1 MNKLLCS
8 SLILAMAASAVAQT
22 TLVVPSAAAAVDGN
36 SSTSYPFDV
45 ANGRYLYVYDS
56 THFTNNGVTFP
67 ILISQLAVRA
77 NAATAT
83 WTGSTFNLQL
93 DLSTSPLDFTA
104 ISTTWDNNH
113 GLDRANVFNGSFT
126 IAPGSSTTGTPG
138 PFHAVITFN
147 TPFLYDPAAGDLTID
162 YTALGIT
169 VANTPTCD
177 AVTTAGVANAKR
189 VYSVA
194 NPPAA
199 TATLWSGDLA
209 NVLEFT
215 YTPASGLYAGFTAD
229 VTSGPSPLAVN
240 FTDQSFSSAP
250 GGVTGWAW
258 DFDGDAVI
266 DSTLQN
272 PSFTYTNCGTYD
284 VTLTVVDGTH
294 GPSTL
299 TKTAYINTDRITADF
314 SYSQI
319 SPGLFQFTD
328 LSSPTPTS
336 WAWDFDGDNV
346 VDDTTQNPV
355 YFYTQACVGA
365 NVTLTATRLCGPSA
379 VATKQLV
386 IAPNT
391 LQAATA
397 GANGTSSTTVVGNVF
412 DVQVTN
418 PQGASICAVSMRPY
432 TFTGPYNLSF
442 YISDGS
448 YLDLVGGVVR
458 HQVPSAW
465 RLVATGAGVSAGGT
479 TTTSTQS
486 LVSLSNTVHIPQGDY
501 CIALLISNPAGTAY
515 ACYTTGTA
523 ANSGPFADA
532 NMVVSPNP
540 TVAPGG
546 AKYNL
551 FGTGINAPRIWNGAF
566 HYATHADDGKAQIGF
581 AGSGCA
587 GTAGLSALAPSG
599 APVLGTTLTLTAS
612 NLPLNAMIMVTGFGR
627 YQPSSLDLTAFGAP
641 GCLVHPAIG
650 SSAFLIGANWT
661 LNVPAAPAFSGLM
674 MFNQAVVLDPT
685 ANALGVVVSDAT
697 GLVLG
702 L

>member
-113 GLDRANVFNGSFT
+113 GLDRANVYNGSFT

-229 VTSGPSPLAVN
+229 VTSGPSPLTVN
-240 FTDQSFSSAP
+240 FTDQSFTSAP

-266 DSTLQN
+266 DSTLQS

-284 VTLTVVDGTH
+284 VSLTVVDGVN

-299 TKTAYINTDRITADF
+299 TKTAYITTDSIAADF
-314 SYSQI
+314 TAQVI
-319 SPGLFQFTD
+319 GPLTVLFTD
-328 LSSPTPTS
+328 TSNVPATS
-336 WAWDFDGDNV
+336 WAWDLDGDNI
-346 VDDTTQNPV
+346 VDSTVQNPAWV
-355 YFYTQACVGA
+355 YANTNPV
-365 NVTLTATRLCGPSA
+365 NVTLTVTRLCSTPSTI
-379 VATKQLV
+379 TKSIVPAQQISQNV
-386 IAPNT
+386 APN
-391 LQAATA
+391 
-397 GANGTSSTTVVGNVF
+397 NGLSS
-412 DVQVTN
+412 
-418 PQGASICAVSMRPY
+418 GASVYFDANI
-432 TFTGPYNLSF
+432 T
-442 YISDGS
+442 
-448 YLDLVGGVVR
+448 
-458 HQVPSAW
+458 
-465 RLVATGAGVSAGGT
+465 
-479 TTTSTQS
+479 
-486 LVSLSNTVHIPQGDY
+486 
-501 CIALLISNPAGTAY
+501 NPAGVAISSLDVFGSVVNVAFTVDMY
-515 ACYTTGTA
+515 VKPGTHVGSEGTA
-523 ANSGPFADA
+523 AEWTLVGTASGTSASATTLPSSCVFPAPIYLPAGQFGIKLLYNGTGPRYMNVTGPTTVTNGDLSLT
-532 NMVVSPNP
+532 VGVSRGS
-540 TVAPGG
+540 TVANPWAGSNIANRG
-546 AKYNL
+546 WSGTMYYGTQNITGLAG
-551 FGTGINAPRIWNGAF
+551 FGTFAP
-566 HYATHADDGKAQIGF
+566 
-581 AGSGCA
+581 GCA
-587 GTAGLSALAPSG
+587 GTLGVAKLTGNT
-599 APVLGTTLTLTAS
+599 PVLGGTLNVSIS
-612 NLPLNAMIMVTGFGR
+612 NLPLNAGIMVTGFSNTTSGFGAL
-627 YQPSSLDLTAFGAP
+627 PLDLTSFGAT
-641 GCLVHPAIG
+641 GCFGRVSADANSLV
-650 SSAFLIGANWT
+650 LGAGNTATW
-661 LNVPAAPAFSGLM
+661 NFGVPAAPVFQGVQL
-674 MFNQAVVLDPT
+674 FNQMIVLDT
-685 ANALGVVVSDAT
+685 GFNALGAVMSDASAM
-697 GLVLG
+697 LLG